1 MSSSF
6 EFPELAAPPVPAM
19 PPAEEPG
26 AGAEAAELARAEAEA
41 ARAEGYAAGLA
52 DGRAEI
58 AGAAAALRAAAEQ
71 LGGERERVA
80 ERTEAAAAEL
90 SLQIAEKVIGA
101 ALELRPELLL
111 EVVRG
116 ALRRLA
122 EPRESVLL
130 VNPAEVEL
138 VAAAAEELAAEL
150 GAPLSVRA
158 ERRVPAGGCVVR
170 TQAGEIDARVAEQL
184 GRARA
189 IVAAELGG

>member
-6 EFPELAAPPVPAM
+6 EFPELAAPPAPEAVARDE
-19 PPAEEPG
+19 AR
-26 AGAEAAELARAEAEA
+26 AAAAAAELHRAEVEA

-58 AGAAAALRAAAEQ
+58 AEAAAALRAAAAE
-71 LGGERERVA
+71 LEGERGRAA

-90 SLQIAEKVIGA
+90 SLLIAEKVIGT

-130 VNPAEVEL
+130 VNPEDLET
-138 VAAAAEELAAEL
+138 VAAAVDELATEL
-150 GAPLSVRA
+150 GAPLSARA
-158 ERRVPAGGCVVR
+158 ERRVPRGGCVVR
-170 TQAGEIDARVAEQL
+170 SQAGEIDARIGEQL
-184 GRARA
+184 ERARA